1 MLFSS
6 SRQAKLKE
14 GSASSRSR
22 FGSSGADSQVGKS
35 AAACDRKRS
44 ADEPVVAMLKR
55 DITLVLAVVS
65 VVNSTRYL
73 YGLVRENRRHK
84 HGIGRNSEHI
94 VVRHVVALQ
103 ISGGQRFEL
112 QCTSQSAQVMK
123 NAPVFLCAP
132 LSGAVNSFLHA
143 RVCSTTQQ

>member
-44 ADEPVVAMLKR
+44 ADEPVVSMLKR

-84 HGIGRNSEHI
+84 HGIGRDSEHI

-112 QCTSQSAQVMK
+112 QCTLQSAQVMK
-123 NAPVFLCAP
+123 NLPVFLFAP
-132 LSGAVNSFLHA
+132 SSGAVNSFLRA
-143 RVCSTTQQ
+143 RICSTTQQ